1 MADPC
6 CQSLAAAQAGFPCGQ
21 AGLREEAAITSFTEA
36 AKAGVSLQG
45 KFGMAEL
52 RADVLVLGAGMVGVS
67 AALHL
72 QQRGRDVILIDRHER
87 AGEETSY
94 GNAGLIE
101 CASVFPYM
109 FPRDLTQ
116 IFQYAINRSPQVRY
130 QFSDLPAFLPWLAR
144 YFLASSKKRALH
156 SAMAE
161 LPLIRRSL
169 IEHQALIAEANVP
182 ELLRRTGWL
191 KLFRSDATLA
201 SAVRE
206 FERARQYGVE
216 GEVLDGKA
224 IALREPHLSGEFAG
238 AVYLPAPGFVP
249 DPGALAK
256 AYAALFQRKGGR
268 FLIGDARTLEQRAGG
283 WRLNGP
289 EGAVA
294 AREVV
299 VALGPWSDLVFGPLG
314 YSIPLGVKRGYHLH
328 LAPRGNAVLHHPVLD
343 SDLGYLLAPM
353 NRGIRLTT
361 GVEFA
366 RRDAPPTLV
375 QLQRALPRA
384 HALFPLGEAVDAK
397 PWMGARPCLP
407 DMLPV
412 IGRAPRHAGLWFDFG
427 HQHHGL
433 TLGPA
438 TGRLLAEMMT
448 GETPFADPS
457 PFAVE
462 RFG

>member
-1 MADPC
+1 
-6 CQSLAAAQAGFPCGQ
+6 
-21 AGLREEAAITSFTEA
+21 
-36 AKAGVSLQG
+36 
-45 KFGMAEL
+45 MAEL
-52 RADVLVLGAGMVGVS
+52 KADVLVLGAGMVGVS

-72 QQRGRDVILIDRHER
+72 QQRGRDVILVDRHEF
-87 AGEETSY
+87 AGEETSF
-94 GNAGLIE
+94 GNAGMIE

-109 FPRDLTQ
+109 FPRDFAQ
-116 IFQYAINRSPQVRY
+116 ILQYALNRSPQARY
-130 QFSDLPAFLPWLAR
+130 RFSDLPFSLPWLLR
-144 YFLASSKKRALH
+144 YFLASSPDRALH

-169 IEHQALIAEANVP
+169 IEHEALIAEAGVP
-182 ELLRRTGWL
+182 ELLRKTGWL
-191 KLFRSDATLA
+191 KLFRSDASLA
-201 SAVRE
+201 NAVRDA
-206 FERARQYGVE
+206 ERARQYGVE

-224 IALREPHLSGEFAG
+224 IAAREPHLTGKFAG
-238 AVYLPAPGFVP
+238 AIYWPTPGFVP

-256 AYAALFQRKGGR
+256 AYAALFRRKGGR
-268 FLIGDARTLEQRAGG
+268 FLVGDARTLEQDSGR
-283 WRLNGP
+283 WRLNGAA
-289 EGAVA
+289 GRAA

-299 VALGPWSDLVFGPLG
+299 VALGPWSDLVFRPLG
-314 YSIPLGVKRGYHLH
+314 YSIPLGIKRGYHLH
-328 LAPRGNAVLHHPVLD
+328 LAPRGNAVLNQPVLD
-343 SDLGYLLAPM
+343 FDLGFLLAPM

-366 RRDAPPTLV
+366 RRDAPSNPV
-375 QLQRALPRA
+375 QIEQALPRA
-384 HALFPLGEAVDAK
+384 HALFPLGAPIDAK

-412 IGRAPRHAGLWFDFG
+412 IGKAPRHAGLWFDFG

-448 GETPFADPS
+448 GQTPFADPK
-457 PFAVE
+457 PFAAA

>member
-1 MADPC
+1 
-6 CQSLAAAQAGFPCGQ
+6 
-21 AGLREEAAITSFTEA
+21 
-36 AKAGVSLQG
+36 
-45 KFGMAEL
+45 MAEL
-52 RADVLVLGAGMVGVS
+52 KADVVVLGAGMVGVG

-72 QQRGRDVILIDRHER
+72 QQRGRDVTLVDRHEL
-87 AGEETSY
+87 AGEETSF

-109 FPRDLTQ
+109 FPRDFGQ
-116 IFQYAINRSPQVRY
+116 ILQYAMNRAPQVRY
-130 QFSDLPAFLPWLAR
+130 HFSDLPTVLPWLAR
-144 YFLASSKKRALH
+144 YFLASSPQRALH

-169 IEHQALIAEANVP
+169 IEHEALVAEAGVP
-182 ELLRRTGWL
+182 ELLRRTGWI
-191 KLFRSDATLA
+191 KLFRSDATLKDA
-201 SAVRE
+201 AYDL
-206 FERARQYGVE
+206 ERAKQYGVT
-216 GEVLDGKA
+216 GEVLDSKA
-224 IALREPHLSGEFAG
+224 IAAREPNLSGEFAG
-238 AVYLPAPGFVP
+238 AIYWPTPGFVP
-249 DPGALAK
+249 DPGGLAK
-256 AYAALFQRKGGR
+256 AYAALFKRKGGR
-268 FLIGDARTLEQRAGG
+268 FLVGDARTLEQSAGG
-283 WRLNGP
+283 WRVGGP
-289 EGAVA
+289 DGTVV

-299 VALGPWSDLVFGPLG
+299 VALGPWSDLVFRPLG

-328 LAPRGNAVLHHPVLD
+328 LAPRGNAVLNHPVLD

-366 RRDAPPTLV
+366 RRDAPPTPI
-375 QLQRALPRA
+375 QIQQALPRA
-384 HALFPLGEAVDAK
+384 HALFPLGDPVDAK
-397 PWMGARPCLP
+397 PWKGARPCLP
-407 DMLPV
+407 DMIPV
-412 IGRAPRHAGLWFDFG
+412 IGKAPRHAGLWFDFG

>member
-1 MADPC
+1 
-6 CQSLAAAQAGFPCGQ
+6 
-21 AGLREEAAITSFTEA
+21 
-36 AKAGVSLQG
+36 
-45 KFGMAEL
+45 MAEL
-52 RADVLVLGAGMVGVS
+52 KADVLVLGAGMVGVS

-72 QQRGRDVILIDRHER
+72 QQRGRDVILVDKHER
-87 AGEETSY
+87 AGEETSF
-94 GNAGLIE
+94 GNGGLIE
-101 CASVFPYM
+101 TASVFPYM
-109 FPRDLTQ
+109 FPRDFAV
-116 IFQYAINRSPQVRY
+116 IFQYAINSAPQVRY
-130 QFSDLPAFLPWLAR
+130 QFSDLPVFLPWLVR
-144 YFLASSKKRALH
+144 YFLASSPDRALH

-169 IEHQALIAEANVP
+169 IEHEALIAEAKVP
-182 ELLRRTGWL
+182 DLLRRTGWI
-191 KLFRSDATLA
+191 KLFRSEATLKN
-201 SAVRE
+201 AVRD
-206 FERARQYGVE
+206 FERAKHYGVA
-216 GEVLDGKA
+216 GEVLDSKA
-224 IALREPHLSGEFAG
+224 IAAREPNLTGEFAG
-238 AVYLPAPGFVP
+238 AVYFPAPGFVP

-268 FLIGDARTLEQRAGG
+268 FVVGDARTLEQGAGG
-283 WRLNGP
+283 WRVAAAT
-289 EGAVA
+289 GAAV

-299 VALGPWSDLVFGPLG
+299 VALGPWSDLVFRPLG
-314 YSIPLGVKRGYHLH
+314 YRIPLGVKRGYHLH

-366 RRDAPPTLV
+366 RRDALPTPI
-375 QLQRALPRA
+375 QLRRALPRA
-384 HALFPLGEAVDAK
+384 HALFPLGDPVDAK

-412 IGRAPRHAGLWFDFG
+412 IGKAPRHAGLWFDFG

-448 GETPFADPS
+448 GETPFADPR
-457 PFAVE
+457 PFAAE

>member
-1 MADPC
+1 M
-6 CQSLAAAQAGFPCGQ
+6 QAAAQAHHIQ
-21 AGLREEAAITSFTEA
+21 WESR
-36 AKAGVSLQG
+36 
-45 KFGMAEL
+45 MAEL
-52 RADVLVLGAGMVGVS
+52 KADVVVLGAGMVGVS

-72 QQRGRDVILIDRHER
+72 QQRGRDAILVDRHEL
-87 AGEETSY
+87 AGEETSF

-101 CASVFPYM
+101 SASVFPYM
-109 FPRDLTQ
+109 FPRDFAQ
-116 IFQYAINRSPQVRY
+116 ILQYALNRSPQVRY
-130 QFSDLPAFLPWLAR
+130 RLSDLPYSLPWLLR
-144 YFLASSKKRALH
+144 YFLASSPDRALH

-169 IEHQALIAEANVP
+169 IEHEALIAEAGVP
-182 ELLRRTGWL
+182 ELLRKTGWL
-191 KLFRSDATLA
+191 KLFRSDASLA
-201 SAVRE
+201 NAVRDV
-206 FERARQYGVE
+206 ERARQYGVE

-224 IALREPHLSGEFAG
+224 VAAREPNLTGEFTG
-238 AVYLPAPGFVP
+238 AIYFPSPGFIP

-256 AYAALFQRKGGR
+256 AYTALFKRKGGR
-268 FLIGDARTLEQRAGG
+268 FVVGDARTLKQDAGR
-283 WRLNGP
+283 WRVSGP
-289 EGAVA
+289 EGGIV

-314 YSIPLGVKRGYHLH
+314 YSIPLGIKRGYHLH
-328 LAPRGNAVLHHPVLD
+328 LAPRGNAVLNQPVLD
-343 SDLGYLLAPM
+343 FDLGFLLAPM

-366 RRDAPPTLV
+366 RRDAPCTPV
-375 QLQRALPRA
+375 QIKQALPRA
-384 HALFPLGEAVDAK
+384 RALFPLGEAIDAK

-412 IGRAPRHAGLWFDFG
+412 IGKAPRHAGLWFDFG

-448 GETPFADPS
+448 GETPFADPR
-457 PFAVE
+457 PFAAA

>member
-1 MADPC
+1 
-6 CQSLAAAQAGFPCGQ
+6 
-21 AGLREEAAITSFTEA
+21 
-36 AKAGVSLQG
+36 
-45 KFGMAEL
+45 MAEL
-52 RADVLVLGAGMVGVS
+52 KADVLVLGAGMVGVS

-72 QQRGRDVILIDRHER
+72 QQRGRDVILVDKNEA
-87 AGEETSY
+87 AGEETSF

-109 FPRDLTQ
+109 FPRDVVQLV
-116 IFQYAINRSPQVRY
+116 QYALNRSPQAHYRVA
-130 QFSDLPAFLPWLAR
+130 DLPYFLPWLVR
-144 YFLASSKKRALH
+144 YYLASSPDRALH
-156 SAMAE
+156 SALAE
-161 LPLIRRSL
+161 LPLIQRSL
-169 IEHQALIAEANVP
+169 IEHEALVAEAGVP

-191 KLFRSDATLA
+191 KLFRSEKSFAN
-201 SAVRE
+201 AVKE
-206 FERARQYGVE
+206 VERASQFGVPS
-216 GEVLDGKA
+216 EVLKPSA
-224 IALREPHLSGEFAG
+224 IAAREPHLSGDFTG
-238 AVYLPAPGFVP
+238 AIYLPTPGFVP

-256 AYAALFQRKGGR
+256 AYTALFKRKGGR
-268 FLIGDARTLEQRAGG
+268 FLVSDARTLGQDEKG
-283 WRLNGP
+283 WRVR
-289 EGAVA
+289 GAA

-299 VALGPWSDLVFGPLG
+299 VALGPWSDLVFRPLG

-328 LAPRGNAVLHHPVLD
+328 LAPRGNAVLHEPVLD
-343 SDLGYLLAPM
+343 SDLGFVLAPM

-366 RRDAPPTLV
+366 RRDAPPTPV
-375 QLQRALPRA
+375 QVQQALPRA
-384 HALFPLGEAVDAK
+384 RALFPLAEAIDAK

-412 IGRAPRHAGLWFDFG
+412 IGKAPRHDGLWFDFG

-448 GETPFADPS
+448 GQAPFADPR
-457 PFAVE
+457 PFAAD